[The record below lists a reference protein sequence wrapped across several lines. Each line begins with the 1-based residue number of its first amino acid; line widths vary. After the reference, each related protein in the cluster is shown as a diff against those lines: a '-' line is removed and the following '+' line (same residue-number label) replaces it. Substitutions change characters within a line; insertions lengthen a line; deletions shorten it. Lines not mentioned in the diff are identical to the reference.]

1 MINLID
7 SIIKINCSI
16 TRSGHI
22 YCFYDLCFKNNCKII
37 TQFIIGDRFKL

>member
-16 TRSGHI
+16 TSGGHI

-37 TQFIIGDRFKL
+37 KFIIGDRFKL